1 MPNSM
6 LPREAWDS
14 HLHCLDPQRFP
25 FKPTRAYTPPPATLE
40 RMVRHRQTNKLMLVQ
55 ASIEDGYEGFLAHL
69 TECRRL
75 YPSITIRGTIC
86 CDPELDRLTK
96 EEFEQ
101 WHEAGARCI
110 RIHGVYGQ
118 FRDQPE
124 LVRSQLRAL
133 AGSYGVR
140 VLGWSISAQLPLPV
154 WASLRPFLIEDKSM
168 QDTILIADHNGCAG
182 PDDIDTSDF
191 RAFMD
196 LLGSGR
202 LYVKIGALYRRS
214 PDDFLRMEPVI
225 RAMAERTPDRIVW
238 GSDWPHVV
246 TDGGKLQG
254 GDVDAELAA
263 LRGWLSEEAW
273 RLMLVDNPQSVL
285 SPNFPGFLSPPGVS
299 ELKVLI
305 NTPGRS
311 ENEATVVPAFVPYRA
326 LPEPPVSDGGS
337 GVMATYRGYD
347 PEFAR
352 KTEGELL
359 KKIDRRILPLVVL
372 IYLFNYLDRNSI
384 TQARVYGL
392 QEDTHL
398 KGAEY
403 QTVISIFSV
412 GYILMQVPSTMLM
425 TKLRPSIYLPSCM
438 IIWAIVSGCTA
449 ATHNVGSIMA
459 VRFLLGFVEAPFF
472 PGAIY
477 FLSCW
482 YTKKELGVRTALLV
496 SGILLSN
503 AFAGLI
509 SAGILTGMNHT
520 TRLASWRWLFI
531 IEGLATVV
539 VALVAMAF
547 LPDFPATTKWLT
559 EAERI
564 VAQARL
570 AEDAGS
576 ENALEDEKV
585 PLPRALIWAA
595 KDVRTWIFACMQMA
609 TTATISFSHFFP
621 TLIKEIGFSNNTV
634 VLLLT
639 SPPYVVGFFWA
650 VGWGWWADKRQ
661 TRSIPAGVSEGV
673 AILAAILL
681 IAVPESQQ
689 WARYAFTFLI
699 CCGTYGVYATTYA
712 WLSSTIV
719 QPPAKRAVAIGIA
732 NTCANVASL
741 FANYFWLDQYEPTYR
756 VSWGCILA
764 FECLGMACILTLRFL
779 LRRANRRFEELAT
792 TMEVNDS
799 VAMQRLDQDSRRA
812 ILNGFRYVI

>member
-1 MPNSM
+1 M

-40 RMVRHRQTNKLMLVQ
+40 RMVQHRQTNKLMLVQ

-86 CDPELDRLTK
+86 YDPELDRLTK

-168 QDTILIADHNGCAG
+168 QDTILIADHNGCAE

-225 RAMAERTPDRIVW
+225 RAMAEQTPERLVW

-246 TDGGKLQG
+246 TGGGKLQV

-273 RLMLVDNPQSVL
+273 P
-285 SPNFPGFLSPPGVS
+285 
-299 ELKVLI
+299 
-305 NTPGRS
+305 
-311 ENEATVVPAFVPYRA
+311 
-326 LPEPPVSDGGS
+326 DGGS

-359 KKIDRRILPLVVL
+359 KKIDRRILPLVLL

-398 KGAEY
+398 EGAEY

-792 TMEVNDS
+792 TMEVNG